1 MIENYSFF
9 LYNDIKHLNTKEN
22 IMSKLKKKIQRTISD
37 IGALVT
43 NAVSQT
49 SVKSDGEP
57 EKSTPEIMRLCR
69 EIAAEGTVML
79 KNANGVL
86 PLTKDRVVSVFGR
99 VQKDYFYVGYGS
111 GGDVNAPYKVSLI
124 DGLRAN
130 ENITVNEEL
139 AAVYEKWIEE
149 NPVNDGIWGNWP
161 MCYEEMPVTSELVE
175 DAARKSDTAVLV
187 IGRAAGED
195 RENTLTEG
203 SYYLTKIERDLL
215 DKVCR
220 YFEKVVVLLDCGSII
235 DMSWAKKYDS
245 RISALLYV
253 WQSGMESGNAVADVL
268 SGAVSPSG
276 KLADTI
282 ALSYEDYPS
291 SKNFGDKLAN
301 EYAEDIYVGYRY
313 FETFA
318 KERVFYPFGFGKGY
332 TDFSVKVTSARVSNG
347 TVSVY
352 VTVKNTGT
360 TYSGKEAVQA
370 YVNAPQGALGKPL
383 RSLVAFEKTGL
394 LAPGEEE
401 KLKLSFEIDSLASY
415 DDSGLSGYKN
425 AYVLEK
431 GDYEVYVGTD
441 VRSASLAKKFTVP
454 AIKVVKQCVQAAAP
468 DPKKP
473 FLRLRAKT
481 DENGN
486 LKPVTEFAPVM
497 RASLKKR
504 ILDNLPPVYPQ
515 TGDKGIKL
523 KDVKDGKA
531 TMESFVAQLSLTEL
545 EAISR
550 GDYIMN
556 SPLGARG
563 NAGAFAGV
571 LPSLREKG
579 VPAMITTDG
588 PSGIRLGSYCSLLP
602 NGAVLACS
610 FNRKLVTELYA
621 ELGKEMKDRGSDIL
635 LAPGMNIHRNPLCGR
650 NFEYFSEDPLLSGE
664 TAASVVIGIQSQG
677 VSACPKHFAC
687 NNQETNRIYNDSRV
701 SERALREIYLKG
713 FEICVKKAEPKNIMT
728 SYNKINGVWGH
739 YNYDLCTTIL
749 RGEWGYKGNVMTD
762 WWMRNS
768 ESPEFPGT
776 RNQAYRVRAQ
786 VDVLMPGGSRL
797 GYRIPDGSIKASY
810 KAKDGITLGELQRT
824 AMNVLKFAMNKLD

>member
-1 MIENYSFF
+1 
-9 LYNDIKHLNTKEN
+9 
-22 IMSKLKKKIQRTISD
+22 MSKLKKKIQRAVSD

-49 SVKSDGEP
+49 SVSVDGEP
-57 EKSTPEIMRLCR
+57 EKSTPEISALCR
-69 EIAAEGTVML
+69 EIGAEGIVML
-79 KNANGVL
+79 KNRDNVL
-86 PLTKDRVVSVFGR
+86 PLSKDRVVSVFGR

-161 MCYEEMPVTSELVE
+161 MCYEEMPVTNELVE
-175 DAARKSDTAVLV
+175 SAAKCSDTALMV

-195 RENTLTEG
+195 RENTLTPG
-203 SYYLTKIERDLL
+203 SFYLTKEEQQLL

-220 YFEKVVVLLDCGSII
+220 YFEKVVILLDCGSII
-235 DMSWAKKYDS
+235 DMSWAKRYDS
-245 RISALLYV
+245 RISSILYV

-268 SGAVSPSG
+268 SGKVSPSG

-282 ALSYEDYPS
+282 ALTYEDYPS
-291 SKNFGDKLAN
+291 SKNFGNKLHN

-318 KERVFYPFGFGKGY
+318 KDRVLYPFGYGIGY
-332 TDFSVKVTSARVSNG
+332 TDFNVKVTAARING
-347 TVSVY
+347 NTLTVY
-352 VTVKNTGT
+352 VNVKNIGD
-360 TYSGKEAVQA
+360 TYSGKETVQA

-383 RSLVAFEKTGL
+383 RSLAAFEKTGL

-401 KLKLSFEIDSLASY
+401 KLKLSFDIDSLASY

-431 GDYEVYVGTD
+431 GEYEVYVGTD
-441 VRSASLAKKFTVP
+441 VRSASLAKKFTIP
-454 AIKVVKQCVQAAAP
+454 AIRVVKQCVQASAP
-468 DPKKP
+468 DPKNP

-481 DENGN
+481 DENGEI
-486 LKPVTEFAPVM
+486 KAVAEFAPVM
-497 RASLKKR
+497 KESLKKR
-504 ILDNLPPVYPQ
+504 ILDNLPPAYPQ

-523 KDVKDGKA
+523 KDVKDGNA
-531 TMESFVAQLSLTEL
+531 TLESFVAQLSLTEL

-550 GDYIMN
+550 GDYVMN

-563 NAGAFAGV
+563 NAGAFGGV

-588 PSGIRLGSYCSLLP
+588 PSGIRLGAYCSLLP

-650 NFEYFSEDPLLSGE
+650 NFEYFSEDPLLTGE
-664 TAASVVIGIQSQG
+664 TAASVVNGIQSQG
-677 VSACPKHFAC
+677 LSACPKHFAC
-687 NNQETNRIYNDSRV
+687 NNQETNRI
-701 SERALREIYLKG
+701 
-713 FEICVKKAEPKNIMT
+713 
-728 SYNKINGVWGH
+728 
-739 YNYDLCTTIL
+739 
-749 RGEWGYKGNVMTD
+749 
-762 WWMRNS
+762 
-768 ESPEFPGT
+768 
-776 RNQAYRVRAQ
+776 
-786 VDVLMPGGSRL
+786 
-797 GYRIPDGSIKASY
+797 
-810 KAKDGITLGELQRT
+810 
-824 AMNVLKFAMNKLD
+824 

>member
-1 MIENYSFF
+1 
-9 LYNDIKHLNTKEN
+9 
-22 IMSKLKKKIQRTISD
+22 MSKLKKKIQRVVSD

-49 SVKSDGEP
+49 SVSVDGEP
-57 EKSTPEIMRLCR
+57 EKSTPEISALCR
-69 EIAAEGTVML
+69 KIGAEGIVML
-79 KNANGVL
+79 KNRSHVL
-86 PLTKDRVVSVFGR
+86 PLSKDRVVSVFGR

-175 DAARKSDTAVLV
+175 TASKCSDTAVIV

-195 RENTLTEG
+195 RENTLTPG
-203 SYYLTKIERDLL
+203 SYYLTKEEQLLL

-235 DMSWAKKYDS
+235 DMSWAKRYDS
-245 RISALLYV
+245 RISSILYV

-268 SGAVSPSG
+268 SGKVSPSG

-282 ALSYEDYPS
+282 ALTYEDYPS
-291 SKNFGDKLAN
+291 SGNFGNKLYN

-318 KERVFYPFGFGKGY
+318 KDRVLYPFGYGESY
-332 TDFSVKVTSARVSNG
+332 TDFAVTVTAARVTGNTLSI
-347 TVSVY
+347 Y
-352 VTVKNTGT
+352 VNVKNIGE
-360 TYSGKEAVQA
+360 TYSGKQTVQA

-401 KLKLSFEIDSLASY
+401 KLKLSFDIDSLASY
-415 DDSGLSGYKN
+415 DDSGLSGHKN

-431 GDYEVYVGTD
+431 GEYKVYVGTD
-441 VRSASLAKKFTVP
+441 VRSASLVKKFTIP

-468 DPKKP
+468 DPKNP

-481 DENGN
+481 AENGEI
-486 LKPVTEFAPVM
+486 KAVTEFAPVM
-497 RASLKKR
+497 KESLRKR
-504 ILDNLPPVYPQ
+504 ILDNLPPAYPM
-515 TGDKGIKL
+515 TDDKGIKL

-563 NAGAFAGV
+563 NAGAFGGV

-579 VPAMITTDG
+579 VPPMITTDG
-588 PSGIRLGSYCSLLP
+588 PSGIRLGAYCSLLP

-610 FNRKLVTELYA
+610 FNRSLVTELYA
-621 ELGKEMKDRGSDIL
+621 ELGKEMKNRGSDIL

-650 NFEYFSEDPLLSGE
+650 NFEYFSEDPLLTGE
-664 TAASVVIGIQSQG
+664 IAASVVNGIQSQG

-713 FEICVKKAEPKNIMT
+713 FEICVKKASPKNIMT

-749 RGEWGYKGNVMTD
+749 RGEWGYNGNVMTD
-762 WWMRNS
+762 WWMRS
-768 ESPEFPGT
+768 SKSPEFSST

-797 GYRIPDGSIKASY
+797 GYRIPDGSIVASY
-810 KAKDGITLGELQRT
+810 NAKDGITLGELQRT
-824 AMNVLKFAMNKLD
+824 AMNVLRFAMNKLD